1 MMIVTLQTAGTLA
14 PTLSVHGG
22 IIKID
27 LGALLLEMDAD
38 SFVDLIA
45 CITTQAVEL
54 GVYDHP
60 TRKHPKKLFIE
71 GDPYR
76 G

>member
-1 MMIVTLQTAGTLA
+1 MMIVTLQTNSTLS
-14 PTLSVHGG
+14 PSMSVHGE
-22 IIKID
+22 IVKLD
-27 LGALLLEMDAD
+27 LGALLIEMDTD

-45 CITTQAVEL
+45 DITTQAVKN

-60 TRKHPKKLFIE
+60 TRKHSRKLNIE